1 MLSGR
6 TNATI
11 TLAAPTMYPPEA
23 LPGDV
28 YARDG
33 EKLAEVA
40 RGSRGRADDRGGRF
54 SPNDGR
60 TSVLSPATDPGAGPT
75 VFLCLT
81 EETVM
86 LASSTI
92 GCC

>member
-40 RGSRGRADDRGGRF
+40 REDPVAARTIEEGASAPMTAVRPFCRRRPTPVRGRPF
-54 SPNDGR
+54 SC
-60 TSVLSPATDPGAGPT
+60 A
-75 VFLCLT
+75 
-81 EETVM
+81 
-86 LASSTI
+86 
-92 GCC
+92 